1 MMKGYDVTKY
11 DRPSVAL
18 DVLLFTIQENQLQIL
33 LVRRKEEPFQGE
45 WAFPGGFVKM
55 NESLEVGAARE
66 LREETG
72 LKDIYLEQLYT
83 FGNPK
88 RDPRTRVIS
97 VAYLALAAKTDW
109 AIMADTDASE
119 AKFWP
124 VSKLPKLAFD
134 HQEIFEYGLSRLGSK
149 LNYTNIAFG
158 LLPDQ
163 FTLTELQ
170 NTYEIILNKKLD
182 KRNFRKKILS
192 TDLLSA
198 VGQKSS
204 SGAHRPAEL
213 FRFKKKEIE
222 YLN

>member
-1 MMKGYDVTKY
+1 MKGYDVTKY
-11 DRPSVAL
+11 ERPSVAL
-18 DVLLFTIQENQLQIL
+18 DVLLFTVRDNQLEIL
-33 LVRRKEEPFQGE
+33 LVKRKEEPFQGE

-55 NESLEVGAARE
+55 NESLEDGAARE

-97 VAYLALAAKTDW
+97 VAYLALAAKADW
-109 AIMADTDASE
+109 PIKANSDASE
-119 AKFWP
+119 ARFWP
-124 VSKLPKLAFD
+124 VKQLPPLAFD
-134 HQEIFEYGLSRLGSK
+134 HQAIFEYGLDRLGSK

-158 LLPDQ
+158 LLPDN

-192 TDLLSA
+192 TDLLST